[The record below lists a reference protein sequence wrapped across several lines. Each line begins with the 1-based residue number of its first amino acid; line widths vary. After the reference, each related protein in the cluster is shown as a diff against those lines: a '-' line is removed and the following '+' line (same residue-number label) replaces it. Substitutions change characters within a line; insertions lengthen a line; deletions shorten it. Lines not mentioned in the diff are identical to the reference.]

1 MNMSRQNPPR
11 VSVLMPVYNEA
22 STLDE
27 ALTSVLEQ
35 SVESLEVVAVDDVST
50 DESAKV
56 LRSWASRDARVRPIF
71 AEHGGVV
78 AAPNLGLASCRGEYV
93 ARMDADDLMHPQ
105 RLQKQLELL
114 ENDPQLSVASCLV
127 ETFADLGV
135 GAGMRIYEQWLNSLV
150 EHDDIVRE
158 IFIESPIA
166 NPTSMM
172 RRSELQAL
180 GGYQDR
186 GWPEDYDL
194 WLRYYLAG
202 KRFAKVPEVLFYW
215 REHEDRVTHTDSR
228 YSVDNFLRTKAHYL
242 IEGPLKE
249 RDGLIVWGAG
259 KTGRRLSKH
268 LQRGGAQPDVFVDI
282 TPKKIGGQLRGAP
295 VVGPDDLMDWWR
307 RFKRPVLLSAVA
319 SRGARALIREQLR
332 GWDLTEGEDFWCVA

>member
-1 MNMSRQNPPR
+1 MNRSTQNLPR
-11 VSVLMPVYNEA
+11 VSVLMPVYNA
-22 STLDE
+22 DATLDE

-35 SVESLEVVAVDDVST
+35 SVESWEVVAVDDGST

-56 LRSWASRDARVRPIF
+56 LRNWAQRDARVRPIF

-78 AAPNLGLASCRGEYV
+78 AAPNLGLASCCGEYV
-93 ARMDADDLMHPQ
+93 ARMDADDRMHPR

-135 GAGMRIYEQWLNSLV
+135 GEGMLIYEQWLNALV
-150 EHDDIVRE
+150 EHEDIARE

-166 NPTSMM
+166 NPTSML

-180 GGYQDR
+180 GAYQER

-215 REHEDRVTHTDSR
+215 REHEHRVTHTDSR
-228 YSVDNFLRTKAHYL
+228 YSIENFLRAKAHYL

-295 VVGPDDLMDWWR
+295 VVGPDELMDWWR
-307 RFKRPVLLSAVA
+307 CFKRPVLLSAVA

-332 GWDLTEGEDFWCVA
+332 GWNLKEGEDFWCVA